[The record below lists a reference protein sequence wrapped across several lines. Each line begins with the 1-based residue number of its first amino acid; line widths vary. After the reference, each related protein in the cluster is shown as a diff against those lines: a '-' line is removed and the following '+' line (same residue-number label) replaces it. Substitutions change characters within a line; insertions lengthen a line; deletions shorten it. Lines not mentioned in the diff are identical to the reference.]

1 MAWSREIQTIRYGKS
16 IERNRK
22 NLRKMT
28 QTDKEKIEKALARI
42 TKIMDKYEKDPDGDY
57 DTNKEDIDEDFNQIK
72 NELLD
77 STVSDEV
84 KIKNAL
90 GRIYGS
96 LTELLD
102 IGYNVKSDRIKNL
115 KKVKSILGQ
124 IYALEEQLQQ
134 FQRELRTWY
143 G

>member
-1 MAWSREIQTIRYGKS
+1 
-16 IERNRK
+16 
-22 NLRKMT
+22 MT
-28 QTDKEKIEKALARI
+28 LTDKEKIKKALSKI
-42 TKIMDKYEKDPDGDY
+42 TKIMDKWKKDPDYYGY
-57 DTNKEDIDEDFNQIK
+57 DADNNKEYMDEQFDDIK
-72 NELLD
+72 NALLD

-90 GRIYGS
+90 VRIYRQ
-96 LTELLD
+96 LNELLD
-102 IGYNVKSDRIKNL
+102 MGHNHDQVSDL

-124 IYALEEQLQQ
+124 IPALEKQLRQ

>member
-1 MAWSREIQTIRYGKS
+1 MD
-16 IERNRK
+16 
-22 NLRKMT
+22 
-28 QTDKEKIEKALARI
+28 DKEKIEKALARI

-102 IGYNVKSDRIKNL
+102 MGFNVKSDRIKNL

>member
-1 MAWSREIQTIRYGKS
+1 MD
-16 IERNRK
+16 
-22 NLRKMT
+22 
-28 QTDKEKIEKALARI
+28 DKEKIEKALARI

-57 DTNKEDIDEDFNQIK
+57 GTNKESIDEDFNQIK

-124 IYALEEQLQQ
+124 IYALEEKLQQ